1 MDSAPFKFAPANGLA
16 YFEDLGGGPSRWIRS
31 SVRRIDSIGCRG
43 GCDRGRGYLSPIRA
57 IRATIPTAGLSAL
70 PVESD
75 YFGAVSSSA
84 MLSGSRN
91 SRM

>member
-16 YFEDLGGGPSRWIRS
+16 YFEDLGWRAVEMD
-31 SVRRIDSIGCRG
+31 SVFSAAHRF
-43 GCDRGRGYLSPIRA
+43 DRLPGWMRPRA
-57 IRATIPTAGLSAL
+57 WLPQPDPRNPGNIPTAGLSTL
-70 PVESD
+70 RVESD